1 MFMLVSK
8 YINVVVIYIFIMN
21 MLYIGSCRY
30 MYGYKWDYF
39 PARLHS
45 TTEILY
51 FLDNINNIETIIN
64 DNPP

>member
-1 MFMLVSK
+1 
-8 YINVVVIYIFIMN
+8 MN